1 MNLKLI
7 DFGLSF
13 KWHKSMREELIEKGD
28 NKLVGTVIDFIYVV
42 LLYRT

>member
-13 KWHKSMREELIEKGD
+13 KWNQSMREELIEKGD
-28 NKLVGTVIDFIYVV
+28 NKLVGTVHYFTI
-42 LLYRT
+42 